1 MLLFNYKTLGKMC
14 LFVSTESCS
23 KCLENL
29 LHSNILSSTF
39 CSVCCRFWGTTQ
51 RYNFNP
57 PEFFKSPAPSAWYA
71 LALEK
76 ESRSIGPQGPELWP
90 FKNGNFQTI
99 SFNFEPSGQIS
110 SIHVQTRITLV
121 WNEIFQKFKSL
132 ASSAWCALALG
143 TISRTIASLGSKLWS
158 FKEGTCQRI
167 CDPFMFKRS

>member
-1 MLLFNYKTLGKMC
+1 MANVKLVSKLGLFSHFLSIHFQTAITLVLNAIFQK
-14 LFVSTESCS
+14 
-23 KCLENL
+23 
-29 LHSNILSSTF
+29 
-39 CSVCCRFWGTTQ
+39 
-51 RYNFNP
+51 
-57 PEFFKSPAPSAWYA
+57 FKSPAPSAWYA

-99 SFNFEPSGQIS
+99 SFKFEPSGRIS

-143 TISRTIASLGSKLWS
+143 TRSRTIAALGSKLWS

>member
-1 MLLFNYKTLGKMC
+1 MSNQIYNLVPYFTKITKRQLG
-14 LFVSTESCS
+14 SPS
-23 KCLENL
+23 
-29 LHSNILSSTF
+29 
-39 CSVCCRFWGTTQ
+39 RF
-51 RYNFNP
+51 YI
-57 PEFFKSPAPSAWYA
+57 SISAWYA

-99 SFNFEPSGQIS
+99 SFKFEPSGRIS
-110 SIHVQTRITLV
+110 FIHVQTRITLV

-143 TISRTIASLGSKLWS
+143 TRSRTIASLGSKLWS

>member
-1 MLLFNYKTLGKMC
+1 MK
-14 LFVSTESCS
+14 FVS
-23 KCLENL
+23 KLGL
-29 LHSNILSSTF
+29 LCHFLSIHFQTAITLVLNAIF
-39 CSVCCRFWGTTQ
+39 Q
-51 RYNFNP
+51 K
-57 PEFFKSPAPSAWYA
+57 FKSPAPSAWYA

-99 SFNFEPSGQIS
+99 SFKFEPSGRIS
-110 SIHVQTRITLV
+110 FIHVQTRITLV

-143 TISRTIASLGSKLWS
+143 TRSRTIASLGSKLWS

>member
-1 MLLFNYKTLGKMC
+1 MVPKLRFLCHFLSIHFQTAITLVLNAIFQK
-14 LFVSTESCS
+14 
-23 KCLENL
+23 
-29 LHSNILSSTF
+29 
-39 CSVCCRFWGTTQ
+39 
-51 RYNFNP
+51 
-57 PEFFKSPAPSAWYA
+57 FKSPAPSAWYA

-99 SFNFEPSGQIS
+99 SFKFEPSGQIS

-143 TISRTIASLGSKLWS
+143 TRSRTIAALGSKPWS
-158 FKEGTCQRI
+158 CKEGTHQMI
-167 CDPFMFKRS
+167 FDLSMFKLS